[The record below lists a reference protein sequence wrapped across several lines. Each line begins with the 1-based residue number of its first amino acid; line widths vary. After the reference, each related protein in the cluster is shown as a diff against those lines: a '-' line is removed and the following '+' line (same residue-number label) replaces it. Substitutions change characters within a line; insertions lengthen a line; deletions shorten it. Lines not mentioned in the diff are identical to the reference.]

1 VTAVEFMELVRK
13 RRSIRRYKSDP
24 VPRKKLEYVL
34 EAARL
39 APSWGNRQCWRFIV
53 VTDKSK
59 RKAISTR
66 EWVADAPMVIV
77 GCAYPELSG
86 SRFNQQYYMLDMGI
100 AMEHL
105 ILAAAEQGLGTCW
118 IGGQF
123 DEEAVKQVLSIPE
136 DVRVVALTPIGY
148 PAETPGPKGR
158 KPLMEIVGHDRWM

>member
-1 VTAVEFMELVRK
+1 MEFQELVRK

-24 VPRKKLEYVL
+24 VPQKKLEYVL

-53 VTDKSK
+53 VKDEAK
-59 RKAISTR
+59 RRVITTR
-66 EWVADAPMVIV
+66 EWAAEAPAIIV
-77 GCAYPELSG
+77 GCAYPDLSG

-105 ILAAAEQGLGTCW
+105 ILAAAEQGFGTCW
-118 IGGQF
+118 IVQF
-123 DEEAVKQVLSIPE
+123 DEEAVKQALSIPE
-136 DVRVVALTPIGY
+136 EVRVVALTPIGY

-158 KPLMEIVGHDRWM
+158 KPLKEIVSYDKW

>member
-1 VTAVEFMELVRK
+1 VTPVEFLDLVRK

-24 VPRKKLEYVL
+24 VPQEKLDHVL

-53 VTDKSK
+53 VRDEGK
-59 RKAISTR
+59 RRAIATR
-66 EWVADAPMVIV
+66 EWAADAPAIIV
-77 GCAYPELSG
+77 GCARPDLSG

-105 ILAAAEQGLGTCW
+105 MLAAAEQGLGTCW

-123 DEEAVKQVLSIPE
+123 DEEAVKQALGIPE
-136 DVRVVALTPIGY
+136 GVRVVALTPLGY
-148 PAETPGPKGR
+148 PAETPGPKRR
-158 KPLMEIVGHDRWM
+158 KPLKEIVSFDGW

>member
-1 VTAVEFMELVRK
+1 VTALEFIELVRK

-24 VPRKKLEYVL
+24 VPIRKLEYVL

-53 VTDKSK
+53 VTDEWK
-59 RKAISTR
+59 RRAISTR
-66 EWVADAPMVIV
+66 EWVAEAPTVIV
-77 GCAYPELSG
+77 GCAYPDLSG

-105 ILAAAEQGLGTCW
+105 VLAAAEQGLGTCW

-123 DEEAVKQVLSIPE
+123 DEEEVKQALGIPE
-136 DVRVVALTPIGY
+136 GVRVVAMTPLGY

-158 KPLMEIVGHDRWM
+158 KTMQEIVSYDKW